1 MLENKLKVLQQRLTA
16 MEANREEIERTNRLN
31 NVVVHGI
38 PIRAKNGPEPPSEIL
53 RLIQTGFNI
62 DLEGKINTC
71 YRLRPGPRQ
80 DQIGVAIL
88 LKFTHPVFKAEFL
101 NHVMNN
107 PRTMMDFGGLSRH
120 PVTASEHLTPHRAI
134 LLREA
139 SAFSRKGRLQVWV
152 LNGRLYVRKGN
163 DSIGFEPRTVQ
174 EIRDLANQEGPGIPT
189 TTLIPDDGAPI
200 DLYD

>member
-1 MLENKLKVLQQRLTA
+1 

-38 PIRAKNGPEPPSEIL
+38 PIRAKNSPEPPTEIM
-53 RLIQTGFNI
+53 RLIETGFNVN
-62 DLEGKINTC
+62 LEGKINTC

-80 DQIGVAIL
+80 EQIGVAIL
-88 LKFTHPVFKAEFL
+88 LKFIHPVFKSEFL
-101 NHVMNN
+101 NHVRNN
-107 PRTMMDFGGLSRH
+107 PRTMLDFGGTSRH

-152 LNGRLYVRKGN
+152 LNGRLYVRKTN
-163 DSIGFEPRTVQ
+163 DSVGFEPQSVQ
-174 EIRDLANQEGPGIPT
+174 EIRDLANQDSPNPPT
-189 TTLIPDDGAPI
+189 TTKLPI
-200 DLYD
+200 QESQAEQFNNYA